1 MARTADDQARIEVL
15 ARYSDSIGLHPYTEP
30 ETFDSGT
37 GGICGCLTLAAVV
50 IVGVLLI
57 AAYAWTWPR

>member
-1 MARTADDQARIEVL
+1 MMSKCPSPTSTD
-15 ARYSDSIGLHPYTEP
+15 PWTEP